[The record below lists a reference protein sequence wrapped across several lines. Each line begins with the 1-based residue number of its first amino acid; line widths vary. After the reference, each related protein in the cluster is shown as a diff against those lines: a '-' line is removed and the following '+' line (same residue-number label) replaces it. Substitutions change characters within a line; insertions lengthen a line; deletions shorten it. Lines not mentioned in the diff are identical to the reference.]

1 MHDFDLVVENGLWF
15 DGTGAEGRMRNLG
28 IRDGLVAEI
37 SADPLP
43 VGRDTDVLDARGKW
57 VMPGFV
63 DIHTHYDA
71 EVLVDPLLPESVRH
85 GVTTVVIGNCSL
97 STVFSTPEEC
107 ADLFSRVEAIPRQ
120 SMLDILDD
128 HRSWTS
134 PSTYVSVLESLPLG
148 PNVAAF
154 IGHSD
159 IRTTVLGMSKATS
172 TGYRPSESELDAMG
186 EMLTESLD
194 AGFLG
199 LSSMTNKLD
208 KIDGKEF
215 RSRSLPSTYS
225 RWRELR
231 FLNRILRDRGR
242 ILQSAPTINFHPNI
256 AAFFAES
263 SGLSGRPKLKTSLL
277 SAADSK
283 AYPPI
288 VYLMLA
294 VAPLLNKF
302 AKTDFRWQHLPV
314 PFTVYAD
321 GIDLVVFEEFGAG
334 AAALHLQDEV
344 ERNELLRNENYRRWF
359 RKNYDDKLSPRIWHR
374 NFYDA
379 VIVASPDAS
388 MVGKTFGRLAD
399 ERGIHPVDAY
409 LDLVVLYG
417 KSLRWRTTIA
427 NDRPKYADRLARSSG
442 VHMGFGDAGAHLRN
456 MAFYNYP
463 IRLLKRVH
471 DTGFMKV
478 EHAVHR
484 LTGEL
489 AQWFGIDAGHLRL
502 GDRADLVIVDPSG
515 LNASVDGVYEAPIEQ
530 FGGIS
535 RMVNRNDEA
544 VDTTVVAG
552 EVVFRG
558 GRFTAGKN
566 GGKTGRFLRAG
577 AYSRDIDSTEHL
589 IRSAL

>member
-15 DGTGAEGRMRNLG
+15 DGTGAEGRTRNLG
-28 IRDGLVAEI
+28 IRNGLVAEI

-43 VGRDTDVLDARGKW
+43 VGSATEIFDAKGKW

-71 EVLVDPLLPESVRH
+71 EVLVNPSLPESVRH

-120 SMLDILDD
+120 SMLDILGE

-134 PSTYVSVLESLPLG
+134 PSTYVAVLESLPLG
-148 PNVAAF
+148 PNIAAF

-159 IRTTVLGMSKATS
+159 LRTKVLGMSKATS
-172 TGYRPSESELDAMG
+172 TGYRPSSIELDAMG
-186 EMLTESLD
+186 EMLNESLD

-208 KIDGKEF
+208 KIDGKQF

-225 RWRELR
+225 RWREMR

-263 SGLSGRPKLKTSLL
+263 SGLGGRPRLKTSLL

-288 VYLMLA
+288 VYFMLA
-294 VAPLLNKF
+294 AAPLLNKF

-344 ERNELLRNENYRRWF
+344 ERNELLRNKDYRRWF

-379 VIVASPDAS
+379 VIVASPDAAI
-388 MVGKTFGRLAD
+388 VGKTFGQLAD

-409 LDLVVLYG
+409 LDLVVQYG
-417 KSLRWRTTIA
+417 KKLRWRTTIA
-427 NDRPKYADRLARSSG
+427 NDRPKFADRLARSSG
-442 VHMGFGDAGAHLRN
+442 VQMGFGDAGAHLRN

-478 EHAVHR
+478 EHAVYR

-489 AQWFGIDAGHLRL
+489 AQWYGIDAGHLRL

-535 RMVNRNDEA
+535 RMVNRNDDA
-544 VDTTVVAG
+544 VDTTVIAG
-552 EVVFRG
+552 KVVYRR
-558 GRFTAGKN
+558 GRFIAGKD
-566 GGKTGRFLRAG
+566 GSKTGRFLRAG
-577 AYSRDIDSTEHL
+577 AYSRDIDSTEQL